1 MSETLLK
8 EISKKLDTLI
18 ALMASQGKSRDEQI
32 HILSSL
38 GFTNVEISQL
48 IGVPKGTIDG
58 IRAKKKKKK

>member
-18 ALMASQGKSRDEQI
+18 ALMASQGKNRDEQI
-32 HILSSL
+32 HILSSR

-48 IGVPKGTIDG
+48 TAVPKGTIDG